1 MDGNI
6 RNKRK
11 NGRCFNYD
19 MKVSFKNDNYRGGA
33 LKRMYPNCHQR
44 GGKVNS
50 CINEVVWKR
59 MNWRTWKVFA
69 STTNPIVNY
78 MEDWIIHSRH
88 SNHMACDDK
97 Y

>member
-69 STTNPIVNY
+69 
-78 MEDWIIHSRH
+78 
-88 SNHMACDDK
+88 
-97 Y
+97 